1 MRVWSSLLLVVL
13 LAASIAGALP
23 AAQPAQWQGEVKRI
37 ALFKNGLGFFVR
49 EGALPDAA
57 TVQMGPFAAASH
69 GTFWV
74 SYPDRVALTS
84 LVGHEAKVTEQVPAA
99 SLAELLRANVGR
111 EVVVQPA
118 AEGAP
123 PIRGK
128 LLSVAADRE
137 PPRPDPYAWGV
148 ADARYRGLPM
158 DMARLAL
165 VQTDNGVVGFDP
177 LAVRQVT
184 VLGEGPAATWQRE
197 KKAWQLEA
205 RLAKAAPE
213 QTIAASYL
221 AKGITW
227 APSYVV
233 DMSDPKQVRLTAKAE
248 ILNEAEPLSGVHV
261 DLVTGYPNLRF
272 SDIASPLAGKD
283 TLAGFLQALMKGEST
298 SAQGGARYAVMNQM
312 ASYADAEPAPVMPEY
327 RAAAAGATVEDLF
340 FYPVEQVTLAKGEV
354 GYYPLFTMRAP
365 YLAVHQ
371 WEIPDYV
378 NEEDRYGDRR
388 REGRDAQEE
397 VWHALKLTNAGK
409 LPWTSAPAQV
419 VKGDQLLGQDMLTY
433 TPTGAETVLRITRAM
448 SVKADQVELETDRQR
463 DVVQMYGYSFDRVT
477 VQGKLQ
483 VTNHKAEP
491 ITLEITKHLSGEV
504 KATSPEAK
512 VERLAKGLRRMN
524 PSQLLTWSLTL
535 EPGARREIT
544 YTYEALIRR

>member
-1 MRVWSSLLLVVL
+1 MKAWSTLLLVVL

-84 LVGHEAKVTEQVPAA
+84 LVGHEAKVPEQVPAT

-118 AEGAP
+118 AENAP

-128 LLSVAADRE
+128 LLSVATDRE

-148 ADARYRGLPM
+148 ADPRYRGLPV
-158 DMARLAL
+158 DMGRLAL

-205 RLAKAAPE
+205 RLAKAAPG
-213 QTIAASYL
+213 QPLAASYL

-227 APSYVV
+227 APSYIV
-233 DMSDPKQVRLTAKAE
+233 DMSDPKQARITAKAE
-248 ILNEAEPLSGVHV
+248 ILNEAESLSGVHV

-283 TLAGFLQALMKGEST
+283 TLAGFLQALMRGEST
-298 SAQGGARYAVMNQM
+298 SAQGGARYAVMNQI
-312 ASYADAEPAPVMPEY
+312 ASYADAEAAPVMPDY
-327 RAAAAGATVEDLF
+327 RAAATGATVEDLF

-354 GYYPLFTMRAP
+354 GYYPLFTIRTP
-365 YLAVHQ
+365 YVAVHQ

-448 SVKADQVELETDRQR
+448 SVKAEQDEVETDRQR

-504 KATSPEAK
+504 KGTSPEAK
-512 VERLAKGLRRMN
+512 VERPAKGLRRMN
-524 PSQLLTWSLTL
+524 PSQLLTWSLSL
-535 EPGARREIT
+535 KPGERREIT